1 MMRVRSLGSGSSGNA
16 MVVEARDGASTT
28 RVLVDCG
35 FSVREL
41 RRRLG
46 SSALDMT
53 DIDAVVVTHE
63 HGDHAG
69 CAVTLARRFGVQLW
83 TSRGTWSAIGADAD
97 GVQPQWLCDRQPA
110 AIGALQLLPFAV
122 PHDAREPLQ
131 FCFTDGRSQL
141 GVLTD
146 IGSLTPAVVERLQ
159 GCDALVLEC
168 NHDLQMLSDSTYPP
182 LLKARIA
189 GKRGHLSNDTAAELL
204 GLVQHARLRHIVAAH
219 LSERN
224 NRPDLARSAL
234 AAVLGCSADDVGV
247 ADPLSGFD
255 WIDLA

>member
-1 MMRVRSLGSGSSGNA
+1 MRFRSLGSGSAGNA
-16 MVVEARDGASTT
+16 TLVEAGPAARPT
-28 RVLVDCG
+28 RLLVDCG

-46 SSALDMT
+46 SSALDV
-53 DIDAVVVTHE
+53 DDLDAVVVTHE

-69 CAVTLARRFGVQLW
+69 CAVMLAQRFGVQLW
-83 TSRGTWSAIGADAD
+83 TSRGTWSAIGADAAD
-97 GVQPQWLCDRQPA
+97 VQPHWLCDRQPA
-110 AIGALQLLPFAV
+110 TIGALQLLPFTV

-146 IGSLTPAVVERLQ
+146 IGSLTPAVVESLQ

-168 NHDLQMLSDSTYPP
+168 NHDLQMLADSTYPP
-182 LLKARIA
+182 PLKARIA
-189 GKRGHLSNDTAAELL
+189 GRRGHLSNDTAAELL
-204 GLVQHARLRHIVAAH
+204 ALVQHARLRHVVAAH

-224 NRPDLARSAL
+224 NRPDLARGAL
-234 AAVLGCSADDVGV
+234 AGALGCHADDVGV
-247 ADPLSGFD
+247 ADPLNGFD

>member
-16 MVVEARDGASTT
+16 TVVESRDGASTT
-28 RVLVDCG
+28 RVLIDCG

-41 RRRLG
+41 LRRLE
-46 SSALDMT
+46 SSALDVQ
-53 DIDAVVVTHE
+53 DIDAVVITHE

-69 CAVTLARRFGVQLW
+69 CAVTLARRFGLALW
-83 TSRGTWSAIGADAD
+83 TSRGTWAAIGDDAD
-97 GVQPQWLCDRQPA
+97 GVRPQWLCDRQPA

-131 FCFTDGRSQL
+131 FCVSDGDSQL

-146 IGSLTPAVVERLQ
+146 IGSLTPTVVERLQ

-168 NHDLQMLSDSTYPP
+168 NHDLQMLAASSYPQS
-182 LLKARIA
+182 LKARIA
-189 GKRGHLSNDTAAELL
+189 GSRGHLSNDTAAELL
-204 GLVQHARLRHIVAAH
+204 ALVQHPRLRHVVAAH

-224 NRPDLARSAL
+224 NHPALARDAL
-234 AAVLGCSADDVGV
+234 CGVLGCKPEDVGV
-247 ADPLSGFD
+247 ADPLTGFD
-255 WIDLA
+255 WIDLH